1 MRPMRQ
7 MRPLIALALASAC
20 VLACKKDPSSGGP
33 ATATS
38 ASASSGASSGP
49 SYVVTPV
56 HVASAGPAVPLTPF
70 VPPPPPPPAKPIVA
84 KEGEALVTKADC
96 AAWGDHYSKIMSG
109 YFNEPTHA
117 TCGPKSELAEARKEM
132 LPIFAEQARA
142 LRDDCDVQI
151 GRRYDKADA
160 ACFAKAKS
168 TVDWRACNART
179 PYFSDAIG
187 AVPYACE
194 KPSGEPK
201 VPDADVEMLAV
212 RTAPRVMRA
221 GDCEPLAT
229 SFVDAVRAR
238 ASSELSRCL
247 GDGASQQL
255 KTMDTALAGVR
266 EDVVK
271 QCKGDVG
278 GLYAGRDRLCFELA
292 KNAKGWDACAFSTP
306 FFRGLGE
313 IATKMEPTYQEM
325 CGHAV
330 KSAN

>member
-1 MRPMRQ
+1 
-7 MRPLIALALASAC
+7 
-20 VLACKKDPSSGGP
+20 
-33 ATATS
+33 
-38 ASASSGASSGP
+38 
-49 SYVVTPV
+49 VVTPV

-201 VPDADVEMLAV
+201 VPDADAELVAV

-229 SFVDAVRAR
+229 AFVESVRAR
-238 ASSELSRCL
+238 ANSELSRCL
-247 GDGASQQL
+247 GAGAAPQL
-255 KTMDTALAGVR
+255 KTMDGVLAGVR
-266 EDVVK
+266 DDVVK

-292 KNAKGWDACAFSTP
+292 KNSKGWEGCGFSTP

-313 IATKMEPTYQEM
+313 IASKMEPTYQEA
-325 CGHAV
+325 CGHAA
-330 KSAN
+330 KPAK

>member
-1 MRPMRQ
+1 MRPI
-7 MRPLIALALASAC
+7 RPLIALVLASAC
-20 VLACKKDPSSGGP
+20 VFACKKDPSSGGP
-33 ATATS
+33 AAAS
-38 ASASSGASSGP
+38 SSASSSSP
-49 SYVVTPV
+49 SFVVTPV
-56 HVASAGPAVPLTPF
+56 SVASAAPAASLVPF

-109 YFNEPTHA
+109 YFDEPTHA
-117 TCGPKSELAEARKEM
+117 TCGPKAELADARKEM

-142 LRDDCDVQI
+142 LRADCEVQV
-151 GRRYDKADA
+151 GWRYAKADA

-201 VPDADVEMLAV
+201 VPDADAELIAV

-229 SFVDAVRAR
+229 TFVESVRAR
-238 ASSELSRCL
+238 ANSELSRCL
-247 GDGASQQL
+247 GAGASQQL
-255 KTMDTALAGVR
+255 KTMDGVLAGVR
-266 EDVVK
+266 DDIVK

-292 KNAKGWDACAFSTP
+292 KTSKEWEACAFSTP

-313 IATKMEPTYQEM
+313 IASKMEPTYREA
-325 CGHAV
+325 CGNAA
-330 KSAN
+330 KPAK